1 MKKSILFLFLAPF
14 GFLKAQTCGSFYLFK
29 PGSQVET
36 TMYNKKGSQ
45 DGKTLCVV
53 SKVEPIAGGQ
63 KSSFTNTFFSESGK
77 KQNEVQ
83 GSASCQGGKI
93 LIDMKNFVNEDQMK
107 AFKDMEVKSAEAYLE
122 YPETITVGSVLPD
135 GKFHMDITNQ
145 GSDFGSVDV
154 SITQRKVVGQEDVSS
169 TAGTWKCFKITYSS
183 VVKTKVM
190 GMGFPIEMNITEW
203 YAPGFGIVKTETFG
217 SGGKML
223 GSSLVTSVK

>member
-1 MKKSILFLFLAPF
+1 
-14 GFLKAQTCGSFYLFK
+14 
-29 PGSQVET
+29 
-36 TMYNKKGSQ
+36 
-45 DGKTLCVV
+45 
-53 SKVEPIAGGQ
+53 
-63 KSSFTNTFFSESGK
+63 
-77 KQNEVQ
+77 
-83 GSASCQGGKI
+83 
-93 LIDMKNFVNEDQMK
+93 
-107 AFKDMEVKSAEAYLE
+107 MEVKSAEAYLE